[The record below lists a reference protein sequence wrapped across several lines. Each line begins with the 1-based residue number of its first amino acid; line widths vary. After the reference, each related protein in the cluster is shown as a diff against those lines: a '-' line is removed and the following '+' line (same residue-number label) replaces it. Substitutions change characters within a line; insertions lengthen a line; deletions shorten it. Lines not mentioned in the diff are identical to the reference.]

1 MMGSMEALS
10 PANLLLFLAFVMP
23 GFLSMR
29 VYGLLHPIEKI
40 SLKENVLE
48 AIAFSIANFAIM
60 SWAIFRLIDAD
71 GFAASSFNWYVLILL
86 VFFVAP
92 ITWPVLLHV
101 SLRALAKHGMI
112 LQRYATAWDDVFLRR
127 EPYWVVV
134 HLKDGRRLGG
144 RYGGKSYATLY
155 PNPGHLYL
163 EELWRLDDHAAFLER
178 IPGSKGLILRPD
190 DYHLIELFGA
200 SSNGDE

>member
-1 MMGSMEALS
+1 MDALTPS
-10 PANLLLFLAFVMP
+10 SVILFLAFVMP

-29 VYGLLHPIEKI
+29 VYGLLHPIDRI
-40 SLKENVLE
+40 NLKDNILE
-48 AIAFSIANFAIM
+48 AIAFGIANFAIM
-60 SWAIFRLIDAD
+60 SWAIFMLIDV
-71 GFAASSFNWYVLILL
+71 SSVALPSLRLYVLIML

-92 ITWPVLLHV
+92 IAWPVVLHFGLRLLA
-101 SLRALAKHGMI
+101 RRGII

-127 EPYWVVV
+127 EPYWVIV

-163 EELWRLDDHAAFLER
+163 EELWRLDDRGAFLER

-190 DYHLIELFGA
+190 DYHLIELFGE
-200 SSNGDE
+200 SMNGHK